1 MSRQQ
6 KVLFL
11 PNPKM
16 RQPWQNDVVAA
27 VGTRHDLRI
36 FDDAAPIQPQ
46 FEGVEVVIDFGGSMG
61 TRAMAD
67 IATSVKLWQILGTGF
82 DHFDLTYW
90 KGKKI
95 VVANCPG
102 IFTGIPLAEC
112 AMMLMLLLARRWHRS
127 QISLKNQVMCVP
139 KGEEL
144 AERRLA
150 LVGFGAS
157 ALELARR
164 ARGFGMKISAID
176 IRDIS
181 LTEQQDNGLEFAG
194 KPSDLD
200 QLLSDNDYISLHLH
214 LNNETR
220 HIIDG
225 PRLKLM
231 KPTSYLINVARGEL
245 VDEKALY
252 AALVEERIAGAGID
266 VFRDEPVDPDNPLL
280 KLANVVA
287 TPHIAG
293 VTDGTSRRRA
303 GCAAQNVDRISEGL
317 EPLYRIDQ

>member
-1 MSRQQ
+1 MGKQQ

-11 PNPKM
+11 PDPKM

-27 VGTRHDLRI
+27 VGTRHDMRI
-36 FDDAAPIQPQ
+36 FDYAAPMQPQ
-46 FEGVEVVIDFGGSMG
+46 FAGAQVVIDFGGSMG

-67 IATSVKLWQILGTGF
+67 AAASVKLWQILGTGF
-82 DHFDLTYW
+82 DHFDLPYW
-90 KGKKI
+90 QEKGI

-102 IFTGIPLAEC
+102 TFTAIPLAEC
-112 AMMLMLLLARRWHRS
+112 AMMFMLLLARRWRPS
-127 QISLKNQVMCVP
+127 QISLQNQVMCLP
-139 KGEEL
+139 MGEEL
-144 AERRLA
+144 GGRHLV

-157 ALELARR
+157 ARELARR

-176 IRDIS
+176 VRDIS
-181 LTEQQDNGLEFAG
+181 AKEQQDFGLEFAG

-200 QLLSDNDYISLHLH
+200 QLVRECDYLSLHLH

-231 KPTSYLINVARGEL
+231 NPTSCLINVARGEL
-245 VDEKALY
+245 VDETALY
-252 AALVEERIAGAGID
+252 SALAEKRLAGAGLD
-266 VFRDEPVDPDNPLL
+266 VFGNEPVDPASPLL
-280 KLANVVA
+280 MLANVVA

-293 VTDGTSRRRA
+293 VTTTASRRRA
-303 GCAAQNVDRISEGL
+303 GCAAENVDRISEGL
-317 EPLYRIDQ
+317 EPLYRVDQ